1 MISLHEGSLAQFL
14 PALLLV
20 QGLGSFEG
28 DLDVG
33 ALEGQ
38 RESRLLILKSE
49 KWKFYSLTF
58 LTFESSLKN
67 LSNLRSVINL
77 LHSNLFPKLITET
90 TLTSLIGFNWKA
102 F

>member
-1 MISLHEGSLAQFL
+1 MISLHEGSLAQFF

-33 ALEGQ
+33 ALESQ

-77 LHSNLFPKLITET
+77 LP
-90 TLTSLIGFNWKA
+90 
-102 F
+102 